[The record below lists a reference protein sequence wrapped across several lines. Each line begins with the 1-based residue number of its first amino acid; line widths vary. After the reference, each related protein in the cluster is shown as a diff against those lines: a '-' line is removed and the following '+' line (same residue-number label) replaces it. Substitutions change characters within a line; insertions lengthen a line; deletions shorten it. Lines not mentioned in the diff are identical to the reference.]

1 MGTLNDV
8 YKTYYETKVWDAS
21 SISYNAD
28 EFVPTADAIKAKL
41 AALPFPSEDVVYNP
55 NLEEPAQSFDLST
68 IEF

>member
-1 MGTLNDV
+1 M
-8 YKTYYETKVWDAS
+8 WDAS

-28 EFVPTADAIKAKL
+28 EFIPTADAIKAKL